1 MRVEH
6 SQSGQNTKA
15 NPLGDPLN
23 ELSDDEDDD
32 NTNDYTKNQRQSG
45 NGGIVPQLELAAAQ
59 GGKKSRPRIQSQ
71 GEQEW
76 IERLVAKWGD
86 DYRGMNRDRRLN
98 PQQQSEGDL
107 RKRVGKW
114 REGKGEVVIS

>member
-1 MRVEH
+1 M
-6 SQSGQNTKA
+6 
-15 NPLGDPLN
+15 N
-23 ELSDDEDDD
+23 EISDDGDDG
-32 NTNDYTKNQRQSG
+32 NTNGYTRNQTQGG

-86 DYRGMNRDRRLN
+86 DYRAMNGDRRLN

-107 RKRVGKW
+107 RKRVKKW
-114 REGKGEVVIS
+114 KEGKGEVGI